1 MDKQDVY
8 HYYHQNEHGDTELI
22 TGADGKIQNAY
33 SYDAFGNIRTSQELI
48 ENRYTYYGEQYD
60 KISEQYYLR
69 ARFYN
74 PAIARFTQEDEYRGD
89 GLNLYAYCANNPVM
103 YVDPSGYSDK
113 PCTGK
118 NRMMMLQI
126 IMADLRMEHEIMRE
140 RVRLLEILY

>member
-1 MDKQDVY
+1 
-8 HYYHQNEHGDTELI
+8 
-22 TGADGKIQNAY
+22 
-33 SYDAFGNIRTSQELI
+33 
-48 ENRYTYYGEQYD
+48 
-60 KISEQYYLR
+60 
-69 ARFYN
+69 
-74 PAIARFTQEDEYRGD
+74 
-89 GLNLYAYCANNPVM
+89 M